1 MRTRFNRS
9 QSSSI
14 ESRSQLLSLQQQQ
27 QQQQKLNNNN
37 NCNGK
42 YRKQNNSKMSGM
54 RYLTETHLQGFERYK
69 VSTKCL
75 EEGMARGGGGAGQRV
90 TKGKNN
96 NHAQGGPTCSWHHK
110 NQCPCIFKA
119 TPINQ
124 SINQITNSFTIISDR
139 VVRLY
144 VVFTTQV
151 PVPNMR
157 APNFC
162 LFFVLFHT
170 RMNRN
175 WEDVIVVCATFS
187 YQIPTGKLGR

>member
-27 QQQQKLNNNN
+27 QKLNNNNN

-75 EEGMARGGGGAGQRV
+75 EEGGKGVEGL

-96 NHAQGGPTCSWHHK
+96 KQAQGGPTCSWHPE
-110 NQCPCIFKA
+110 NQCSCIFKA

-124 SINQITNSFTIISDR
+124 SINQITNSFTIVSDR
-139 VVRLY
+139 VIHRLY

-151 PVPNMR
+151 PVPNM
-157 APNFC
+157 
-162 LFFVLFHT
+162 
-170 RMNRN
+170 
-175 WEDVIVVCATFS
+175 
-187 YQIPTGKLGR
+187 

>member
-1 MRTRFNRS
+1 
-9 QSSSI
+9 
-14 ESRSQLLSLQQQQ
+14 
-27 QQQQKLNNNN
+27 
-37 NCNGK
+37 
-42 YRKQNNSKMSGM
+42 MSGM

-75 EEGMARGGGGAGQRV
+75 EEGVARGWGSGLR
-90 TKGKNN
+90 KGKITSKHRVVPPAAGTIKINV
-96 NHAQGGPTCSWHHK
+96 HVYLRRLQS
-110 NQCPCIFKA
+110 
-119 TPINQ
+119 INQ

-157 APNFC
+157 APN
-162 LFFVLFHT
+162 LSFFFLLFHT
-170 RMNRN
+170 HMNRN